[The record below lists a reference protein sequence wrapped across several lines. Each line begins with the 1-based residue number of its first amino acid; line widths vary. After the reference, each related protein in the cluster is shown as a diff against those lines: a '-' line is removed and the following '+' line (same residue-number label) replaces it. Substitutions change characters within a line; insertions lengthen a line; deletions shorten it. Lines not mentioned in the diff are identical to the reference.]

1 MRSLRSS
8 GRSARISTRRPSRK
22 ASNFCILG
30 KFNLTVTDIINA
42 IQSQNV
48 QPQSPKKREF
58 FKYLPETIGYFA
70 PELHKFGVYRLT
82 AGSRKHAIGGPF
94 CEY

>member
-1 MRSLRSS
+1 
-8 GRSARISTRRPSRK
+8 
-22 ASNFCILG
+22 LG

-58 FKYLPETIGYFA
+58 FKYLPE
-70 PELHKFGVYRLT
+70 
-82 AGSRKHAIGGPF
+82 KHAIGGPF

>member
-1 MRSLRSS
+1 MLPENAPHQIPTAFRT
-8 GRSARISTRRPSRK
+8 AP
-22 ASNFCILG
+22 
-30 KFNLTVTDIINA
+30 FNLTVTDIINA